1 MNVYMAPFIFPMCT
15 VKWRAMQ
22 MNLTH
27 FQSLTHT
34 HHSTHLTRPSL
45 LNPSSFTIETC
56 SETDTALMTVDTWRL
71 GRARE
76 EHVSMPLANYRLDSK
91 WQWLVVQSGCMSVC
105 LLSRLGPRHVLSF
118 TLDFD
123 PQSLT
128 LQMPHKFPIY
138 SMSLT
143 KTKSQLRFW
152 ECFQFSR
159 DSRWISSWSHSFIWL
174 LLNIERFILSHVKV

>member
-1 MNVYMAPFIFPMCT
+1 
-15 VKWRAMQ
+15 
-22 MNLTH
+22 
-27 FQSLTHT
+27 
-34 HHSTHLTRPSL
+34 
-45 LNPSSFTIETC
+45 
-56 SETDTALMTVDTWRL
+56 MTMT
-71 GRARE
+71 
-76 EHVSMPLANYRLDSK
+76 
-91 WQWLVVQSGCMSVC
+91 GCAKRMSVC

-152 ECFQFSR
+152 ECFKFSR

-174 LLNIERFILSHVKV
+174 LLNIERFIQSCKSIICSNSKLPYVIQRNWNNLSFSMCLSEKGYRPFIVIKWTEFCWMYFWIIKSLWSSPII